1 MDTKIDVENPE
12 NKEPYIEQNDEMSGG
27 SCDLDGAQ
35 TPFDKGYYMA
45 WWVDEKNPF
54 EYFLNKYGRKPTE
67 IGIGKKVQ
75 IDVPDGV
82 KVLEMQVPEGQIWI
96 R

>member
-1 MDTKIDVENPE
+1 MDEIENKIQENTESYIEPE
-12 NKEPYIEQNDEMSGG
+12 NEEGPDPGG
-27 SCDLDGAQ
+27 YTQ

-45 WWVDEKNPF
+45 WWADEKDPF
-54 EYFLNKYGRKPTE
+54 EYFLNKYGRKATE

-75 IDVPDGV
+75 IDVPNGV
-82 KVLEMQVPEGQIWI
+82 KVLEMQVPEGQVWI

>member
-12 NKEPYIEQNDEMSGG
+12 NKEPYIEQNDEMG

-45 WWVDEKNPF
+45 WMVGEKDPWAYF
-54 EYFLNKYGRKPTE
+54 ENKYGRKATE

-82 KVLEMQVPEGQIWI
+82 KVLEMQVPEGQVWI

>member
-1 MDTKIDVENPE
+1 MEQNVDTNPGE
-12 NKEPYIEQNDEMSGG
+12 NKVPYIEQNNKAGG
-27 SCDLDGAQ
+27 SYDYTQ

-45 WWVDEKNPF
+45 WWVDEKDPWAYF
-54 EYFLNKYGRKPTE
+54 ENKYGRKATE

-82 KVLEMQVPEGQIWI
+82 KVLEIQVPEGQIWI

>member
-1 MDTKIDVENPE
+1 MDKPTVEKTPQFSSYIGHE
-12 NKEPYIEQNDEMSGG
+12 NDQEEG
-27 SCDLDGAQ
+27 SCDP

-45 WWVDEKNPF
+45 WWVDEKDPWAYF
-54 EYFLNKYGRKPTE
+54 ENKYGRKATE

-82 KVLEMQVPEGQIWI
+82 KILEMIVPEGQVWI